1 MVESIA
7 ITGIG
12 SYLPARILSN
22 AELPPLDKPYPP
34 EELQKLGVTHR
45 GQADPDTE
53 TIPEMAARA
62 AEKALARA
70 GCSADSLDFIVL
82 ANWTQRRFLPDF
94 APALQA
100 RIGAHSAFAFD
111 VSTACAG
118 FVYGVAVAAGFL
130 HQPRFHRG
138 LVVASETTSYRARPH
153 SKATLVFGDAAGAF
167 VLERG
172 ARPDQARL
180 LDYELMTDGRHHQA
194 MEVNAQGH
202 VVTHIAQKELQAL
215 AIHSFSTASQRILER
230 QGMTLDDVTWVVPHS
245 GTAGIQAL
253 LLRTLDIEPARVL
266 VNFPRIGNVSSAA
279 IPAALDEHLAAG
291 TIKPG
296 DVILSPTTGSGW
308 YAAAMLY
315 QV

>member
-1 MVESIA
+1 MVEPIS

-12 SYLPARILSN
+12 HYLPARLLSN
-22 AELPPLDKPYPP
+22 ADLPPLDKPCPP
-34 EELQKLGVTHR
+34 EVLDRIGVTHR
-45 GQADPDTE
+45 GWADDEE

-62 AEKALARA
+62 ARRALA
-70 GCSADSLDFIVL
+70 SADCRPEDLDFIVL

-94 APALQA
+94 APKLQA
-100 RIGAHSAFAFD
+100 LLGAPQAFAFD
-111 VSTACAG
+111 VSTSCSG
-118 FVYGVAVAAGFL
+118 FVFGVAIASGFL
-130 HQPRFHRG
+130 QQPRFSKG
-138 LVVASETTSYRARPH
+138 LVVASETTSKRARPN

-172 ARPDQARL
+172 AKPGSARL
-180 LDYELMTDGRHHQA
+180 LDYELMTDGKYYEA
-194 MEVNAQGH
+194 MEINDLGH
-202 VVTHIAQKELQAL
+202 VVTNIHQKDLQAL
-215 AIHSFSTASQRILER
+215 AIKSFAVASQRVLDR

-253 LLRTLDIEPARVL
+253 LLRTLEIPPERVL

-279 IPAALDEHLAAG
+279 IPAALTEFVDNG

-296 DVILSPTTGSGW
+296 DIVLSPTTGSGW

-315 QV
+315 QL